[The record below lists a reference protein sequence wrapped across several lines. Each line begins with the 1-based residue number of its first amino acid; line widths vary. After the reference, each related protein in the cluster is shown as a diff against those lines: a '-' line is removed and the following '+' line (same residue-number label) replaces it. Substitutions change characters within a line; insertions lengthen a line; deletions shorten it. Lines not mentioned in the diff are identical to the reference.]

1 MDKNKLMAEKE
12 LKTLNEIEKHW
23 NDKIDK
29 EIKSEEEIESIVDS
43 ISASLYLNQRTS
55 TFLNER
61 NYIIACKIKELPQTI
76 KTKNG
81 TQSILLKQV
90 ILVITDK
97 LKYEMFPNN
106 YTPTIVRS
114 DYDKDYDV
122 KANIRAAVNGWVRHI
137 TGTIKPEM
145 LE

>member
-1 MDKNKLMAEKE
+1 MDRSKLDAEKQ
-12 LKTLNEIEKHW
+12 LQMLDKIEEHW
-23 NDKIDK
+23 NNKIDK
-29 EIKSEEEIESIVDS
+29 EIKSEEEIETMVDV
-43 ISASLYLNQRTS
+43 ISANLYLNQRFKS
-55 TFLNER
+55 QINER
-61 NYIIACKIKELPQTI
+61 DYIIACSIKEIPQSI

-81 TQSILLKQV
+81 LKSIMVKQV
-90 ILVITDK
+90 ILVITDR

-106 YTPTIVRS
+106 YTPTIIRS